1 MIGMKRVTM
10 SEENIR
16 NLKKLQNVI
25 NTYDGSDLSID
36 GAVKSL
42 LDFYSRFVP
51 LKRILY

>member
-1 MIGMKRVTM
+1 MIGMKRVKI

-36 GAVKSL
+36 GAVKRL